1 MLDNA
6 AMNALFTKEE
16 IEEYGLE
23 NYKDKIPERLLL
35 GLVAWAEKKHRVGHF
50 LTAVLSNDLCEAV
63 ARADEE
69 SMAALR
75 QIVLFVYNNL
85 PGMCWG
91 SKEKVA
97 AWAKEIASKAV
108 VAST

>member
-1 MLDNA
+1 MLDTA
-6 AMNALFTKEE
+6 TLKTLFTKEE
-16 IEEYGLE
+16 IEEYNLE
-23 NYKDKIPERLLL
+23 SYKDKIPGRLLL

-75 QIVLFVYNNL
+75 QIVMFVYNNL
-85 PGMCWG
+85 PGICWG
-91 SKEKVA
+91 SQEKVA
-97 AWAKEIASKAV
+97 AWAKAIASKAV